1 LFLFVGAVSMFS
13 EDQYALLDFGNG
25 RKLERFG
32 DVVLD
37 RPAPAATRF
46 QPSSADRWPTAHA
59 RYQRR
64 SGRGGSGKWTV
75 RKRIPDDWFIQHAEL
90 RFQLRLGES
99 GNVGVFPEQAPNWD
113 WITHQLQR
121 ASSPVRV
128 LNLFAFTGGS
138 TLSAAAAGAE
148 VTHVDA
154 ARTAVQ
160 WARRNAELSQLGSAS
175 IRWIAEDATKFVRR
189 ELKRGQQYEALILD
203 PPSYGHGPKGEPWK
217 ISQHLP
223 GLLQTCQQLLSDRPC
238 FVLITCHSPGFGPA
252 ELEALLA
259 DTLFGHCQS
268 GARAR
273 RLALAIGPR
282 RLPSGIVARW
292 P

>member
-1 LFLFVGAVSMFS
+1 MFS
-13 EDQYALLDFGNG
+13 DDQYALLDFGGG

-32 DVVLD
+32 CYVLD
-37 RPAPAATRF
+37 RPAPAATRAR
-46 QPSSADRWPTAHA
+46 PLVKDLWKGADA
-59 RYQRR
+59 RFERDSLRDGQ
-64 SGRGGSGKWTV
+64 GKWITGDNLPASWT
-75 RKRIPDDWFIQHAEL
+75 IHHQDI
-90 RFQLRLGES
+90 RFDIRCGVS
-99 GNVGVFPEQAPNWD
+99 GNVGVFPEQAKNWD
-113 WITHQLQR
+113 WIANQVRKATE
-121 ASSPVRV
+121 PVRV

-138 TLSAAAAGAE
+138 TLASAAAGAE

-160 WARRNAELSQLGSAS
+160 WARRNAELSGLDAAP
-175 IRWIAEDATKFVRR
+175 IRWIAEDAVRFVRR
-189 ELKRGQQYEALILD
+189 ELKRGKTYDAVVMD
-203 PPSYGHGPKGEPWK
+203 PPSYGHGPRGEPWK
-217 ISQHLP
+217 ISRHLP
-223 GLLQTCQQLLSDRPC
+223 ELLRLCGELLSDRRV
-238 FVLITCHSPGFGPA
+238 FVLITCHSPGFGAP

-273 RLALAIGPR
+273 RLIIETQDLR

>member
-1 LFLFVGAVSMFS
+1 MFS
-13 EDQYALLDFGNG
+13 EDQYALLDFGRG

-32 DVVLD
+32 AVVLD
-37 RPAPAATRF
+37 RPAPAAARTLP
-46 QPSSADRWPTAHA
+46 QSARLWGTAHA
-59 RYQRR
+59 RFERPAK
-64 SGRGGSGKWTV
+64 RGGSGKWV
-75 RKRIPDDWFIQHAEL
+75 ERHDVPDSWFIRHAEL
-90 RFQLRLGES
+90 RFALRLGES
-99 GNVGVFPEQAPNWD
+99 GNVGVFPEQATNWD
-113 WITHQLQR
+113 WIRRQVHR
-121 ASSPVRV
+121 SSSPLRV

-138 TLSAAAAGAE
+138 TLAAAAAGAE

-160 WARRNAELSQLGSAS
+160 WARRNAEISHLGSAP
-175 IRWIAEDATKFVRR
+175 IRWIVEDASKYARR
-189 ELKRGQQYEALILD
+189 ELKRGRTFDAVILD

-223 GLLQTCQQLLSDRPC
+223 GLLQTCQQLLSPRC
-238 FVLITCHSPGFGPA
+238 GFVLITCHSPGFGPA

-273 RLALAIGPR
+273 RLHLETNDRR